1 MLLILLKLVNKADYN
16 AKVKDIKDKI
26 TGITNLATTTGLNA
40 KINEVKGEI
49 PSAPGLATTP
59 AFTAVESKIPERNT
73 LVEKVD
79 FDVKISDFEKNYFT
93 TSDYNKFTNNILD

>member
-49 PSAPGLATTP
+49 PSVPGLATTP
-59 AFTAVESKIPERNT
+59 AFTAVESKISERNT
-73 LVEKVD
+73 LVEKVN